1 MSSMISFFGCNG
13 SEFIDNKKSSG
24 KFCWDG
30 NLDIGSNLNELK
42 DPVSQMKVLLEQSLA
57 AAYWVK
63 FYGRKCNDMVTE
75 FIDELASDVT
85 GRFTRTCVE
94 TFVDNYLKVYHM
106 LLDVTRYNRG
116 GKWTNVDIGLIDA
129 FLFDGDARENTPRVW
144 PYASRGCLI
153 PFLMWMNTNV
163 DPNYEEFAGS
173 QCGFTTMEVNGTNPL
188 RVNRRLYRIQ
198 TSTIVLGQSFSV
210 KPTPIDQC
218 RTEVLQFFSHFNWS
232 TCQFETCVAYL
243 TRLLQHTDIER
254 EGLTMSHHLAYCIKT
269 GILPTFNISGYTVGV
284 EATQSM
290 YKHDLFGEMVR
301 FVDYCA
307 TQRGMLIE
315 DMSVIARIFGYMAT
329 TKVQKDSVI
338 YLLNADARA
347 SAEKREAFNK
357 TMGSYESFNLISQ
370 NPIPME
376 VQTSLGAMEDAA
388 DDAEA
393 NKQDSNK
400 SEQTSDKADEKKPEP
415 EKKEETKD
423 DNSESS
429 NDDDGAD
436 DTQSDDTLEE
446 APETADDQN
455 ATTDGTAGEDPNSQ
469 PAPAEQTAPAEPEV
483 NTSDDKGIAI
493 KFDLPDNAT
502 VDSVLFR
509 EEMYK
514 FLSNVLT
521 NPPKCMS
528 PQSINVLNALRRYW
542 LSCLSIE
549 TIKEIVEACIKLP
562 KSLTNSIQKDNR
574 Q

>member
-85 GRFTRTCVE
+85 GRFTRTCAE
-94 TFVDNYLKVYHM
+94 TFKDNFSKVYHI

-129 FLFDGDARENTPRVW
+129 FLFDGDARDNTPRVW
-144 PYASRGCLI
+144 PYTSRGCLI

-173 QCGFTTMEVNGTNPL
+173 QCGFTTMQVDGTNPL
-188 RVNRRLYRIQ
+188 LPGRRLYRIQ
-198 TSTIVLGQSFSV
+198 TSTAIIGQSFSV
-210 KPTPIDQC
+210 KSALHDTC
-218 RTEVLQFFSHFNWS
+218 RAEILQYFSHFNWS
-232 TCQFETCVAYL
+232 MCQFETCVAYL

-254 EGLTMSHHLAYCIKT
+254 EGLTLSHHLAYCIRT

-290 YKHDLFGEMVR
+290 FKPELFNQLVQ

-307 TQRGMLIE
+307 TQRGMKIE

-329 TKVQKDSVI
+329 TKVQKDSVV

-388 DDAEA
+388 DDADG
-393 NKQDSNK
+393 NKPESDK
-400 SEQTSDKADEKKPEP
+400 SEQTPDKADEKKPEP
-415 EKKEETKD
+415 EKKEEAKD

-429 NDDDGAD
+429 NDEDGAD

-446 APETADDQN
+446 APETANDQN
-455 ATTDGTAGEDPNSQ
+455 ATTNGTAGEDPNSQ

-493 KFDLPDNAT
+493 KFDIPDNAT

-562 KSLTNSIQKDNR
+562 KSLTNSIQKDTK